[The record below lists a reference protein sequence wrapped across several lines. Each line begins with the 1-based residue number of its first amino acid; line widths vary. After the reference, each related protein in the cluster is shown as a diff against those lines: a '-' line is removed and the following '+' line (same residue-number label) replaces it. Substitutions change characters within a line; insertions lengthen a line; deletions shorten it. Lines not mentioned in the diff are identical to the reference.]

1 MEETPLKEQY
11 LKNKRDEMIDA
22 LNVTYVAFTR
32 AVDELC
38 VNCCSSASSES
49 LRSYLMTIF
58 EQASP
63 SFCDSL
69 AERYSGV
76 TGELFV
82 PLNNIVDNVLEIGE
96 PTTAQIKEEKV
107 VLPVDRII
115 EKEPEEYYTKYRS
128 DIWEKA
134 RLDDEFYNDTQEQG
148 VFLHKVMDQ
157 VRRRDDLLLALK
169 RQGYRENISQ
179 EGLDEIYKKLSDAI
193 NDKRADIWFDGFKR
207 VITERPIGMGNGYK
221 TTRPDRVVWTSQGTV
236 DVVDYKF
243 GKVDKEN
250 HFKQVRDYMEILKN
264 MGEDNV
270 RGFVWYVLDGDI
282 QEVNK

>member
-1 MEETPLKEQY
+1 
-11 LKNKRDEMIDA
+11 
-22 LNVTYVAFTR
+22 
-32 AVDELC
+32 
-38 VNCCSSASSES
+38 
-49 LRSYLMTIF
+49 
-58 EQASP
+58 
-63 SFCDSL
+63 
-69 AERYSGV
+69 
-76 TGELFV
+76 
-82 PLNNIVDNVLEIGE
+82 
-96 PTTAQIKEEKV
+96 
-107 VLPVDRII
+107 
-115 EKEPEEYYTKYRS
+115 
-128 DIWEKA
+128 
-134 RLDDEFYNDTQEQG
+134 
-148 VFLHKVMDQ
+148 MDQ

-264 MGEDNV
+264 MGEENV